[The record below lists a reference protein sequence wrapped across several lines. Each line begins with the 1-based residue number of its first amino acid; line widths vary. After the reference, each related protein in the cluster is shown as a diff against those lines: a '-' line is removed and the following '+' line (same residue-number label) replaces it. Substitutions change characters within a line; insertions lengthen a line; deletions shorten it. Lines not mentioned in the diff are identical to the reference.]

1 MWRLEEGRKGDR
13 RRKGEKKKKKRKKR
27 AGRLDASEG
36 GEDFLLDVVSA
47 ECTISPLPSLF
58 RRLSAAQNTHI
69 SCFFSSHTHT
79 NAQIAA
85 CVHRNAL
92 KPPSG
97 LKNPWKACGGAVIRK
112 EEKKKGMT
120 EKIESSL
127 WVYTWGYYTLV
138 FFFTKKSGLDSTS
151 NRSLFIFEIWKMP
164 AVNYQ
169 NFQGP
174 FHISTMK
181 RALKVCN

>member
-1 MWRLEEGRKGDR
+1 MRMIRLLYVEAGGGKERGPEEER
-13 RRKGEKKKKKRKKR
+13 RKKKKKRKKR

-97 LKNPWKACGGAVIRK
+97 LKNP
-112 EEKKKGMT
+112 
-120 EKIESSL
+120 
-127 WVYTWGYYTLV
+127 
-138 FFFTKKSGLDSTS
+138 
-151 NRSLFIFEIWKMP
+151 
-164 AVNYQ
+164 
-169 NFQGP
+169 
-174 FHISTMK
+174 
-181 RALKVCN
+181 